1 MSNKINFNGK
11 EYNNLDEMPPDAR
24 RAYEEAMGQ
33 FSNMFADAD
42 RDGLPDIF
50 ENVQSKNVQV
60 FSTSKIIF
68 DGKEYNNADD
78 MPLEARQKYEQAFE
92 DKNRDGIPDAF
103 ENLGQGNVLVSSQ
116 QTTPN
121 TPLPPTAV
129 HTTVGYSPNILLI
142 IAGVII
148 VFLFVVV
155 AALVWILLF

>member
-1 MSNKINFNGK
+1 MQNKIIFNGK

-24 RAYEEAMGQ
+24 RAYEAAMGQ
-33 FSNMFADAD
+33 FNDMFADSD

-50 ENVQSKNVQV
+50 ENIPSSSVQV
-60 FSTSKIIF
+60 FSTSKIFF
-68 DGKEYNNADD
+68 DGKEYNSVED
-78 MPLEARQKYEQAFE
+78 MPAEARQKYEQAFE

-116 QTTPN
+116 QATPN

-129 HTTVGYSPNILLI
+129 HTTVGFSPNILLI

-148 VFLFVVV
+148 VFLLVVV
-155 AALVWILLF
+155 AALVLVLLF